1 MKLSLPEHF
10 RQMSGLHS
18 CIYGMQQA
26 VMWQCWRT
34 VRKRT
39 PSGMAAVDG
48 QLRSIDSRLLLLLLG
63 GEPAGTTGMALL
75 GGKAG
80 EPDGDGIVSQ
90 DVAAADTVSDK
101 VLLVHKHR
109 DR

>member
-1 MKLSLPEHF
+1 MNPLF
-10 RQMSGLHS
+10 RTGTGHCLQPVG
-18 CIYGMQQA
+18 
-26 VMWQCWRT
+26 
-34 VRKRT
+34 
-39 PSGMAAVDG
+39 G

-80 EPDGDGIVSQ
+80 GPDGDGIVSP
-90 DVAAADTVSDK
+90 DVAAVDTVSDK

>member
-1 MKLSLPEHF
+1 MESAE
-10 RQMSGLHS
+10 
-18 CIYGMQQA
+18 
-26 VMWQCWRT
+26 
-34 VRKRT
+34 
-39 PSGMAAVDG
+39 DG

-80 EPDGDGIVSQ
+80 GPDGDGIVSP